1 MGRFFLQTCHIAIG
15 TGAFP
20 FAKGGLMI
28 RFLHVTKMFGAGSGA
43 LVDVSFF
50 IDKAEFVFLTGASGA
65 GKTTLL
71 KHIYMEEF
79 PTRGQ
84 VLIGGYDSKYMK
96 QRDIPFLRRKLG
108 IVFQDFRLLS
118 DRNVFEN
125 VAFAIRVTGAK
136 ERVVKRKAFE
146 ALALTGLSHK
156 CTSYPQQLSGG
167 EQQRVCIARA
177 IVNDPEIV
185 LADEPTGNL
194 DLGVSKEI
202 LALFRKVN
210 SRGTTVLMATHDRN
224 LIEQH
229 HYREIVLSRGHLV
242 KGGDAIA
249 KIAPERM
256 WA

>member
-1 MGRFFLQTCHIAIG
+1 
-15 TGAFP
+15 
-20 FAKGGLMI
+20 MI
-28 RFLHVTKMFGAGSGA
+28 RFLHVTKVFDGQNGA

-84 VLIGGYDSKYMK
+84 VLIGGYDSKYIK
-96 QRDIPFLRRKLG
+96 QRDIPQLRRKLG

-125 VAFAIRVTGAK
+125 VAFAIRVTGAR
-136 ERVVKRKAFE
+136 ERSVKRKVFE
-146 ALALTGLSHK
+146 VLALTGLSHK
-156 CTSYPQQLSGG
+156 CSYFPQQLSGG
-167 EQQRVCIARA
+167 EQQRLCIARA

-194 DLGVSKEI
+194 NLGVSREI
-202 LALFRKVN
+202 LALFQKIN
-210 SRGTTVLMATHDRN
+210 SWGTTVLMATHDRN
-224 LIEQH
+224 LIEHH
-229 HYREIVLSRGHLV
+229 HYREIVLSRGQLV
-242 KGGDAIA
+242 SGGDAQM
-249 KIAPERM
+249 KINNGGKFQ
-256 WA
+256 

>member
-1 MGRFFLQTCHIAIG
+1 
-15 TGAFP
+15 
-20 FAKGGLMI
+20 MI
-28 RFLHVTKMFGAGSGA
+28 RFLHVTKLFDSQSAA

-50 IDKAEFVFLTGASGA
+50 IDKAEFVFLSGASGA

-79 PTRGQ
+79 PTQGQ
-84 VLIGGYDSKYMK
+84 VLVGGYDSKYMK
-96 QRDIPFLRRKLG
+96 KSQVPFLRRKLG

-125 VAFAIRVTGAK
+125 VAFAMRVTGRK
-136 ERVVKRKAFE
+136 EREVKRKVFE
-146 ALALTGLSHK
+146 VLSLTGLSHK
-156 CTSYPQQLSGG
+156 CSYVPQKLSGG

-194 DLGVSKEI
+194 DVGISQEI
-202 LALFRKVN
+202 LSLFRTIN
-210 SRGTTVLMATHDRN
+210 SRGATVLMATHDRG

-229 HYREIVLSRGHLV
+229 HYREIVLSRGALL
-242 KGGDAIA
+242 KGGDASV
-249 KIAPERM
+249 KLKMERTFS
-256 WA
+256 

>member
-1 MGRFFLQTCHIAIG
+1 LYDGQSA
-15 TGAFP
+15 
-20 FAKGGLMI
+20 
-28 RFLHVTKMFGAGSGA
+28 A

-50 IDKAEFVFLTGASGA
+50 IDKAEFVFLSGASGA

-84 VLIGGYDSKYMK
+84 VLVGGYDSKYMK
-96 QRDIPFLRRKLG
+96 KKQVPFLRRKLG

-125 VAFAIRVTGAK
+125 VAFAMRVTGRK
-136 ERVVKRKAFE
+136 EREVKRKVFE
-146 ALALTGLSHK
+146 VLALTGLSHK
-156 CTSYPQQLSGG
+156 CSYVPQKLSGG

-194 DLGVSKEI
+194 DVGISQEI
-202 LALFRKVN
+202 LSLFRTIN
-210 SRGTTVLMATHDRN
+210 SRGATVLMATHDRG

-229 HYREIVLSRGHLV
+229 HYREIVLSRGELL
-242 KGGDAIA
+242 KGGDASV
-249 KIAPERM
+249 KLKMERTLS
-256 WA
+256 

>member
-1 MGRFFLQTCHIAIG
+1 
-15 TGAFP
+15 
-20 FAKGGLMI
+20 MI
-28 RFLHVTKMFGAGSGA
+28 RFLHVSKVFGGRNGA
-43 LVDVSFF
+43 LSDVSFF

-84 VLIGGYDSKYMK
+84 VLIGAYDSKYMK
-96 QRDIPFLRRKLG
+96 QKDIPFLRRKLG

-118 DRNVFEN
+118 DRDVFEN
-125 VAFAIRVTGAK
+125 VAFAMRVTGVK
-136 ERVVKRKAFE
+136 ERTVKRKVFE
-146 ALALTGLSHK
+146 VLALTGLSHK
-156 CTSYPQQLSGG
+156 CSYLPQQLSGG

-202 LALFRKVN
+202 LSLFQRVN
-210 SRGTTVLMATHDRN
+210 SRGTTVIMATHDRN

-229 HYREIVLSRGHLV
+229 HYREIVLFRGHLI
-242 KGGDAIA
+242 KGGDALMKMETGRI
-249 KIAPERM
+249 PL
-256 WA
+256 